1 MVYVFE
7 NMYIYFL
14 FNLVNN
20 NLCSL
25 ILGFFVVNF
34 EGMEVVIVLL
44 DLLKV
49 VEIIILYIFFIK
61 YFFLNSRLF
70 NKEYWVLLINN

>member
-14 FNLVNN
+14 FNLVKVNLVKD

-49 VEIIILYIFFIK
+49 VEIII
-61 YFFLNSRLF
+61 
-70 NKEYWVLLINN
+70 

>member
-49 VEIIILYIFFIK
+49 VEIIILYILFYKVFFFK
-61 YFFLNSRLF
+61 
-70 NKEYWVLLINN
+70 

>member
-1 MVYVFE
+1 MNIFNIKYIFKVVYVFE

-14 FNLVNN
+14 FNLVKD

-49 VEIIILYIFFIK
+49 VEIII
-61 YFFLNSRLF
+61 
-70 NKEYWVLLINN
+70 

>member
-7 NMYIYFL
+7 NMYIDFL

-44 DLLKV
+44 DLLKG
-49 VEIIILYIFFIK
+49 VEIII
-61 YFFLNSRLF
+61 
-70 NKEYWVLLINN
+70 

>member
-49 VEIIILYIFFIK
+49 VDIII
-61 YFFLNSRLF
+61 
-70 NKEYWVLLINN
+70 